1 MKNPLEF
8 AGKARY
14 IGSLPREGQLCDF
27 YEVEIDGTT
36 RYIYVSA
43 EKQKSPES

>member
-14 IGSLPREGQLCDF
+14 IGSLPRDGQLCDF
-27 YEVEIDGTT
+27 YEVEIDGST

-43 EKQKSPES
+43 DGQKRPES

>member
-14 IGSLPREGQLCDF
+14 IGSLPRDGQVCDF

-36 RYIYVSA
+36 HYVYVSA
-43 EKQKSPES
+43 DAQKRPEG